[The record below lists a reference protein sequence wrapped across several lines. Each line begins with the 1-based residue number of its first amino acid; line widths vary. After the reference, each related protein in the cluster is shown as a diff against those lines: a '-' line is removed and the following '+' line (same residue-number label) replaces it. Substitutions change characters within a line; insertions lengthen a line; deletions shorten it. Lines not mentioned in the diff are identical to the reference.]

1 MYAISPEEK
10 PNNSVIRAVPI
21 ATTGSS
27 FNTNINNGEKK
38 TAPPI
43 PLDIAMVAM
52 RIEIGN
58 KYQSSNEI
66 SILNKLLINE
76 TFAKQEFLSS

>member
-1 MYAISPEEK
+1 
-10 PNNSVIRAVPI
+10 
-21 ATTGSS
+21 
-27 FNTNINNGEKK
+27 
-38 TAPPI
+38 
-43 PLDIAMVAM
+43 MVAM

-76 TFAKQEFLSS
+76 TFAKQEFLSSWDPTLSEKMAHIVRWQKIQISISKSQINLNL